1 MCQDETWES
10 SSKSLRMKSRRFR
23 LGSGARNGAHP
34 AITARAITRLHR
46 VERSEMITTFLLTGA
61 WSSRAQVGRMPLK
74 LNRWQQFSNEGRR
87 ILIKTLQDQVPKPA
101 GGMTTDPIKQENATL
116 GSIIRRL
123 RGRTKKDPLT
133 GKKRAPAGAR
143 RISLEGT

>member
-1 MCQDETWES
+1 
-10 SSKSLRMKSRRFR
+10 
-23 LGSGARNGAHP
+23 
-34 AITARAITRLHR
+34 
-46 VERSEMITTFLLTGA
+46 
-61 WSSRAQVGRMPLK
+61 MPLK

-101 GGMTTDPIKQENATL
+101 GGMTTDPIKQETATL

-123 RGRTKKDPLT
+123 RGRTKKHPLT
-133 GKKRAPAGAR
+133 GKKKAPAGAR